1 MDCACYKCPA
11 GMDRAGHMT
20 CVPKCGEGSRM
31 ADVTAMHT
39 LAIKHATAPS
49 LTPAQPARLAQ
60 GTEPMRGQATST
72 PRPPGGC
79 YDAATMMHLGSEW
92 CWHEAEKRG
101 CGVEEAGCACTC
113 QKCPDGYSEERAH
126 GQLTCVRCP
135 DAHFM
140 TGGKCW
146 SHAALCT
153 GGEELRCPHGQCA
166 CYLRPQGAALS
177 EFLKVAAISC
187 PAGEHVATD
196 SHGANKC
203 YACATLTPG
212 AATVTGVWSESGSMK
227 CHFSD
232 GAKKDAVP
240 GGAPTDLG
248 FLDAGSILSGIDP
261 EIVNSIETGCPYGG
275 DPAACGAFCRGGT
288 PVPAVVNTSAT
299 TWTLLQPTSF
309 PNSTLPILE
318 AALISTPKPSPGSCY
333 SSTQHLGSERCWH
346 DAENRGCGEMEPGC
360 TCTCQKCPDGYSENH
375 AGSQVKCVKCP
386 AGTSLQSGRCYAGW
400 HPVFNCRADEE
411 LRCYSDV
418 CGCYRMPAGRLGILK
433 HGSAVRAVSCP
444 ADQYLRQ
451 IHSTMACYACNASK
465 PGATLTSVHQAWSA
479 IMCHFSDGTQEEAA
493 LGGKPTDGGVMSPS
507 LVLVGTDPQE
517 STATVTD
524 CPGGETTDWG
534 ACRCDGGD
542 ATVATLDATV
552 GAPTWTRLT
561 PTSVPVG
568 TEPEEAAI
576 TSTPRPASPDSCYSP
591 IHLGSER
598 CWHDAENRGCG
609 MDEAGCACTCQ
620 KCPDGYSEDHS
631 HGQVKCH
638 RCPSGI
644 TYQGGKC
651 YAGNYPSYACP
662 LGAVMRCL
670 ERVCGCFASDP
681 LSQMTDAAA
690 LRALSCPTGQNLH
703 SLSGSWACYLCP
715 APTADQTLTSV
726 HEGGQAW
733 VRCYYSDGS
742 QQRGNKTADL
752 IDGGLVDPVSVPIG
766 TEPEEAVA
774 ASTPRPASP
783 DSCYSPIHLGSER
796 CWHDAENRGCGMD
809 EAGCACTCQK
819 CPDGYSED
827 HSHGQ
832 VKCRRCPSGKT
843 GPDSGKCWGTDAC
856 AAGTERRCL
865 DYARCGCYRVPV
877 GGALVD
883 SRGTYSISCTG
894 DRFAYNS
901 PGGQDLKCYA
911 CAQGSSHVE
920 HRDGAVK
927 CIPKRLGSTH
937 CPAQE
942 GCKCKLCPL
951 GYLGDSNP
959 EKSCTAGLY
968 DQDRIPPLPLCS
980 SHEPPAGLPRLSH
993 ALLPPMR
1000 PFHAPPTP
1008 WRARGA
1014 QLWRSVHPNTT

>member
-1 MDCACYKCPA
+1 
-11 GMDRAGHMT
+11 
-20 CVPKCGEGSRM
+20 
-31 ADVTAMHT
+31 
-39 LAIKHATAPS
+39 
-49 LTPAQPARLAQ
+49 
-60 GTEPMRGQATST
+60 
-72 PRPPGGC
+72 
-79 YDAATMMHLGSEW
+79 
-92 CWHEAEKRG
+92 
-101 CGVEEAGCACTC
+101 
-113 QKCPDGYSEERAH
+113 
-126 GQLTCVRCP
+126 
-135 DAHFM
+135 
-140 TGGKCW
+140 
-146 SHAALCT
+146 
-153 GGEELRCPHGQCA
+153 
-166 CYLRPQGAALS
+166 
-177 EFLKVAAISC
+177 
-187 PAGEHVATD
+187 
-196 SHGANKC
+196 
-203 YACATLTPG
+203 
-212 AATVTGVWSESGSMK
+212 
-227 CHFSD
+227 
-232 GAKKDAVP
+232 
-240 GGAPTDLG
+240 
-248 FLDAGSILSGIDP
+248 
-261 EIVNSIETGCPYGG
+261 
-275 DPAACGAFCRGGT
+275 
-288 PVPAVVNTSAT
+288 
-299 TWTLLQPTSF
+299 
-309 PNSTLPILE
+309 
-318 AALISTPKPSPGSCY
+318 
-333 SSTQHLGSERCWH
+333 
-346 DAENRGCGEMEPGC
+346 MEPGC

-465 PGATLTSVHQAWSA
+465 PGTTLTSVHQAWSA

-576 TSTPRPASPDSCYSP
+576 T
-591 IHLGSER
+591 
-598 CWHDAENRGCG
+598 
-609 MDEAGCACTCQ
+609 
-620 KCPDGYSEDHS
+620 
-631 HGQVKCH
+631 
-638 RCPSGI
+638 
-644 TYQGGKC
+644 
-651 YAGNYPSYACP
+651 
-662 LGAVMRCL
+662 
-670 ERVCGCFASDP
+670 
-681 LSQMTDAAA
+681 
-690 LRALSCPTGQNLH
+690 
-703 SLSGSWACYLCP
+703 
-715 APTADQTLTSV
+715 
-726 HEGGQAW
+726 
-733 VRCYYSDGS
+733 
-742 QQRGNKTADL
+742 
-752 IDGGLVDPVSVPIG
+752 
-766 TEPEEAVA
+766 
-774 ASTPRPASP
+774 STPRPASP